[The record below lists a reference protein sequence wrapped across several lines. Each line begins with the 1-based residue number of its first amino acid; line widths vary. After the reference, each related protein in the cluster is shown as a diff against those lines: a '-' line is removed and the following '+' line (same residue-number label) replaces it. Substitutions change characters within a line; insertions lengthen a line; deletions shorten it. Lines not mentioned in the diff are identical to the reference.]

1 MKLAA
6 QRELQREGI
15 NRHSSW
21 LSVFRDR
28 LGRASTAG
36 EDGLPYVYGGADRD
50 SRDKENNVQR
60 PSASAEGGAKM
71 KLGDGKSIV
80 IRIESQ

>member
-1 MKLAA
+1 MQNHVMKLAA

-28 LGRASTAG
+28 L
-36 EDGLPYVYGGADRD
+36 
-50 SRDKENNVQR
+50 SRPDFGSAYTSEKENTNAKV
-60 PSASAEGGAKM
+60 SHDGEGAKIS
-71 KLGDGKSIV
+71 LGDGKAIV
-80 IRIESQ
+80 IRIETASQ